1 MFFMTCKQF
10 SLFNYLFSCVLL
22 GILLFTSSC
31 GKNEATGRT
40 FGTAAGALVGA
51 ATAGRHNTAAGAV
64 IGGLLGNV
72 VCGAVGQAAD
82 EDERESEDRV
92 KEHHRAVALR
102 ALERNRQENRHL
114 KEKLTKWCIDCGKE
128 ISIAEAQCCPSC
140 GGELIREK
148 LCERCKTSFDPR
160 SGYRYCPYCKNG
172 VKLAAR

>member
-1 MFFMTCKQF
+1 MTCKQF
-10 SLFNYLFSCVLL
+10 SLFNYVLSSVFL
-22 GILLFTSSC
+22 IVLLFTSNC

-51 ATAGRHNTAAGAV
+51 AASGRHNTAAGAV

-82 EDERESEDRV
+82 EEERDTENRI
-92 KEHHRAVALR
+92 KEHHHAIAMRE
-102 ALERNRQENRHL
+102 LERSRQENRQL
-114 KEKLTKWCIDCGKE
+114 KKKLTKWCIDCGQE
-128 ISIAEAQCCPSC
+128 VSISNAQCCPSC

-148 LCERCKTSFDPR
+148 LCERCKMAFDPR

-172 VKLAAR
+172 VKLTAR